1 MSIPTKLHA
10 FSALMG
16 LALFASVSSAHAA
29 ESLTVLADQSRIIR
43 LDRAPGTVVVGN
55 PSIVDVT
62 IQGNQLFL
70 HGRAFGKTNVM
81 VLDDGGNALAEYNV
95 NVGLE
100 DDYSAVVFKGSP
112 GGVLRSTYTCKG
124 DCEVVLHIGDDKDAF
139 KVVHEQHKNKLG
151 IAQDQKPGE
160 EDTDGGNGQNDPSQ

>member
-1 MSIPTKLHA
+1 
-10 FSALMG
+10 MG
-16 LALFASVSSAHAA
+16 LAFVTAASAAHSA
-29 ESLTVLADQSRIIR
+29 EQLTIFADQSQIIR
-43 LDRAPGTVVVGN
+43 LDRAPGTIVVGN

-70 HGRAFGKTNVM
+70 HGRAFGKTNIT
-81 VLDDGGNALAEYNV
+81 VLDEGGNALGEYNV

-100 DDYSAVVFKGSP
+100 DEFNTVVFKGVP
-112 GGVLRSTYTCKG
+112 GGVLRSTFTCQY

-139 KVVHEQHKNKLG
+139 KVVHEQQKNKLG

-160 EDTDGGNGQNDPSQ
+160 EGKDGGGQGDPSQ